1 MLLLVDV
8 TFYTHIGTIRL
19 TRFHPGSVDRNSH
32 KGKISDVHIG
42 QIYHCVR
49 SGILELQCIG
59 SQIRLV
65 QDRDAF
71 RCEADTSS
79 VAIFKERMHF
89 EQIIGLLAN
98 LCFCAVMTT
107 TREPTDVV

>member
-8 TFYTHIGTIRL
+8 TFYTHIGIIRL

-49 SGILELQCIG
+49 SGILELQCIE

-65 QDRDAF
+65 RTETLSGVKQTRVVWP
-71 RCEADTSS
+71 SS
-79 VAIFKERMHF
+79 KKGCTLSR
-89 EQIIGLLAN
+89 
-98 LCFCAVMTT
+98 
-107 TREPTDVV
+107 